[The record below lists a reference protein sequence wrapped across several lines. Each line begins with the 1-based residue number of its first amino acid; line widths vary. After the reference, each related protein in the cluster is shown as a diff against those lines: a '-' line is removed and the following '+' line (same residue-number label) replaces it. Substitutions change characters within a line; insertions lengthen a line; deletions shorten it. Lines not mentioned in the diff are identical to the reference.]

1 MNTFYSLKNL
11 GLKIT
16 VLELSTG
23 NKEVEEWTY
32 SPEGSIHPLKSRPI
46 IVRNFVFLF
55 FGSWHYGSNSI
66 NHAGDILILNL
77 VTRTE
82 FWMKKETL
90 IAKLKERAADMKDFL
105 TGQKIVETDRIVIK
119 YRIITNNGSL

>member
-1 MNTFYSLKNL
+1 M
-11 GLKIT
+11 KIT

-23 NKEVEEWTY
+23 NNEVEEWTF
-32 SPEGSIHPLKSRPI
+32 SPEGSNHPLKSEPI

-55 FGSWHYGSNSI
+55 FGSWHYGSNAS

-82 FWMKKETL
+82 FWMKKGTL
-90 IAKLKERAADMKDFL
+90 ITKLKERAADMTDFL